1 MTVARKRDA
10 GGAGKET
17 HRTTNQGV
25 YMVRKVLDLDL
36 RRRKKA
42 KAVCVCFPREKVEND
57 SS

>member
-1 MTVARKRDA
+1 MARKRDA

-25 YMVRKVLDLDL
+25 YMVKKVLDLDL

-57 SS
+57 SF